1 MTGKAEVNRLKQV
14 LDATFQR
21 SAKVGTDPEL
31 QSDLA
36 QYLCV
41 LVSGFFEKA
50 ISELLLEHARR
61 HGGPSVQRFIE
72 SRTRRLTNINSQ
84 RLEDL
89 LGAFDSDW
97 RRDLGLYLIDEPRAA
112 VDSILNLRNSI
123 AHGQSAG
130 VTYHRVKGYYQQV
143 KQVVDRVADLCAP

>member
-1 MTGKAEVNRLKQV
+1 MTGKAEVDRLKQV

-21 SAKVGTDPEL
+21 ATKVGTDPEL

-89 LGAFDSDW
+89 LGTFDSDW
-97 RRDLGLYLIDEPRAA
+97 RRNLGLYLVDEKRAA

-130 VTYHRVKGYYQQV
+130 VTYVCVKGYYQQV
-143 KQVVDRVADLCAP
+143 KLVIDRVADLCAP